1 MHIKRRGPRA
11 MLYRSKWVAKN
22 SRGNTHGFSEQTF
35 VGSLPVNAVSVPE
48 SLALR
53 LSPEERDFVEKQI
66 LSPAR
71 LAQEQ
76 ARREAVVRQKDP
88 LWRIEDAQRL
98 LEQVAALSQ
107 DSSVPAVRLRALK
120 EALGGIQ
127 VHPRHSPVPD
137 QQSDPLRD
145 AVASLEVA
153 AKAVASGRYGRA
165 TPGSSRRS
173 QIYEN
178 WQAIVR
184 HVEGGTSGNE
194 SLLRALQS
202 MGWVKTRS

>member
-1 MHIKRRGPRA
+1 MHIKRRGLRA
-11 MLYRSKWVAKN
+11 MLYRSNWVAKN

-35 VGSLPVNAVSVPE
+35 VGSLPISAVSVPD

-53 LSPEERDFVEKQI
+53 LSPAERDFVEKQI
-66 LSPAR
+66 LLPAR

-88 LWRIEDAQRL
+88 LWRIEDAQHL

-107 DSSVPAVRLRALK
+107 DSSVPAARLRALK
-120 EALGGIQ
+120 EALAGIQ
-127 VHPRHSPVPD
+127 VYPRPTHVPD
-137 QQSDPLRD
+137 QQTDPLRE
-145 AVASLEVA
+145 AVSCLEAA

-173 QIYEN
+173 QVYEN

-184 HVEGGTSGNE
+184 HVEGGTTGSD

-202 MGWVKTRS
+202 MGWVKTRG